1 MTSAPEHALPSR
13 AARRQFTWQSPDG
26 LTLAGCEWSP
36 QQGGATRTASAIPV
50 LCLPGLSRNTR
61 DFHDVAAY
69 LQSAGHHVVALD
81 YRGRGRSDWDPDWRN
96 YTLAVE
102 AADIDAAIAHLDL
115 QRFAVLGTSR
125 GGLHALAMADRYPA
139 DRMAAVILNDI
150 GPQVEMEG
158 LRRIAGTL
166 GQQMTYGS
174 REDLAAILR
183 QFLGP
188 QFPAFGM
195 EDWLKLAG
203 QLASEEDGRFVMDYD
218 PALANQLAG
227 LDDAAPLPD
236 LWHLYES

>member
-1 MTSAPEHALPSR
+1 MS
-13 AARRQFTWQSPDG
+13 G
-26 LTLAGCEWSP
+26 LRSKAVQLGLRPPYRFFVCPACRETP
-36 QQGGATRTASAIPV
+36 AI
-50 LCLPGLSRNTR
+50 
-61 DFHDVAAY
+61 FHDVAAY

-188 QFPAFGM
+188 PSFRH
-195 EDWLKLAG
+195 
-203 QLASEEDGRFVMDYD
+203 SEWRTG
-218 PALANQLAG
+218 
-227 LDDAAPLPD
+227 
-236 LWHLYES
+236 